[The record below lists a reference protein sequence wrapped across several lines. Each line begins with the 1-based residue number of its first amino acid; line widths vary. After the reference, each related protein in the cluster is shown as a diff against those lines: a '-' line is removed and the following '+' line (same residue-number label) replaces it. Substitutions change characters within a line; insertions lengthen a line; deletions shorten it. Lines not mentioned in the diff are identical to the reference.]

1 LLSQGSDAGIS
12 NAARIDDLEERWI
25 PNRVTVPVDS
35 LLPADSPR
43 SRGEDDEHIQRL
55 AERGDDLP
63 PVLVQQGT
71 MRVIDGMHRL
81 RAAIRNG
88 RRSIEV
94 EFFDGDDEEAF
105 IRAVEQNVAHG
116 LPLTLADR
124 KDAAARILGFR
135 PALSDRS
142 VASMTGLS
150 PKTIGAIRARLSE
163 EIPRLDARQGRDGRL
178 RPLDSNEGRLRAA
191 EVIRK
196 NPGAPLREIATLA
209 GVSPETARS
218 VKAQLRE
225 GDNPPRNRR
234 QRPGRTVKQPAE
246 SAGGGAESSATVD
259 AGAQDPRNGQP
270 TDEIK
275 SILQKLS
282 RDPALRHSETG
293 RRLLQ
298 IIHAKTV
305 DSLLLSMLMQESPP
319 HSRPLLARIA
329 RCNASIWKEI
339 ELELSRQSQAE

>member
-1 LLSQGSDAGIS
+1 MSRGSDATTS
-12 NAARIDDLEERWI
+12 NATRVAGLEKGRL
-25 PNRVTVPVDS
+25 PNRVMVPVDS

-43 SRGEDDEHIQRL
+43 LCGEDDEHIQRL
-55 AERGDDLP
+55 AERGDSLP

-81 RAAIRNG
+81 RAAILNG
-88 RRSIEV
+88 RRSIEI

-105 IRAVEQNVAHG
+105 IRAVQQNVAHG

-191 EVIRK
+191 GVIRK

-218 VKAQLRE
+218 VKAQLRA
-225 GDNPPRNRR
+225 GDDPPRSRR
-234 QRPGRTVKQPAE
+234 QRTGRTVKQPAE
-246 SAGGGAESSATVD
+246 SAGSGAGSSANAD
-259 AGAQDPRNGQP
+259 ADTQDPRNGQP
-270 TDEIK
+270 TDEIS
-275 SILQKLS
+275 SILRKLS
-282 RDPALRHSETG
+282 RDPALRHSESG
-293 RRLLQ
+293 RKLLQ
-298 IIHAKTV
+298 IIHTKTV
-305 DSLLLSMLMQESPP
+305 DGALLAVLMQESPP
-319 HSRPLLARIA
+319 HSRSLLARIA

-339 ELELSRQSQAE
+339 EHKLRKQSQTE